1 MRRHRKSVNN
11 AKNLAAVREEAEMRE
26 LWGVV
31 GGFLLGAV
39 FGPRLI
45 RTLSRSSWGDKL
57 AEIMRRGIPEPAISP
72 FVVTPAPEPPHEMPT
87 QVVEDMANEALR
99 ASYRAAERRKAKG
112 KEKACPRASG
122 RKVMGY

>member
-1 MRRHRKSVNN
+1 MSGRRDELRRHRKSVNN

-39 FGPRLI
+39 YGPRLI
-45 RTLSRSSWGDKL
+45 RALSRTSWGDKL

-72 FVVTPAPEPPHEMPT
+72 SVGVPEPEPPQEMPT
-87 QVVEDMANEALR
+87 HTVEEMANEALR
-99 ASYRAAERRKAKG
+99 ASYREAVRRKAKG
-112 KEKACPRASG
+112 KAKRGA
-122 RKVMGY
+122 